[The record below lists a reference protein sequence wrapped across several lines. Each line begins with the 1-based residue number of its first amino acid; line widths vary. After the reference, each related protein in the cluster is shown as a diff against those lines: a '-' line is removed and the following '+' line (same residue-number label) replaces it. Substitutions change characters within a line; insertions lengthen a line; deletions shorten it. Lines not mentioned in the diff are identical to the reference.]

1 MHSSVAI
8 CLRHIEAPDMY
19 SQDSA
24 DCHSDKNRC
33 GCSELRAP
41 RLLRPFMLLILKER
55 EAHGYEL
62 VEKVNGFHF
71 HSSPPDVGAIYRNLR
86 HMEEERWV
94 TSRWDTKGTGP
105 ARRIYRITP
114 EGEEALHRW
123 AITLRKRR
131 EALDQFLEL
140 YQSYYQADEKP
151 ERGQ

>member
-1 MHSSVAI
+1 
-8 CLRHIEAPDMY
+8 
-19 SQDSA
+19 
-24 DCHSDKNRC
+24 
-33 GCSELRAP
+33 
-41 RLLRPFMLLILKER
+41 MLLILKER